1 MSQTLQK
8 SGHLQYICAV
18 TVLILLSILSIAKGA
33 GSPGFTHSL
42 SLLWQSLSSFSLTP
56 LEPLSELRIPR
67 TFAALLTG
75 TALSLS
81 GVLLQNLL
89 KNPLADSGLIGIN
102 SGASLAV
109 VIAVI
114 LQLSSLSL
122 FFWAMIGALVSAV
135 LVFALTPRGQTD
147 FSSLTRLILAGLAI
161 TSTFQGLMA
170 ALLLK
175 FQNGLDEYRFW
186 VLGSL
191 NRVEP
196 EYLLTASLSVL
207 AGVIITFSVIRPL
220 TLSLVGDQLAQSLG
234 LNIKLLE
241 LSCITAIVLMTGSA
255 VALTGPIAF
264 LGLIAPYFA
273 RAAGAVTIK
282 QQLLYSAWFGMVLLL
297 IADIFARI
305 IVQPFEA
312 PVSILL
318 TLVGAPVLIWMVRQS
333 SLQNIVQAEK

>member
-1 MSQTLQK
+1 MLFQPLSLK
-8 SGHLQYICAV
+8 PLYALAALAV
-18 TVLILLSILSIAKGA
+18 LTVLSISYGA
-33 GSPGFTHSL
+33 GSPNIADSL
-42 SLLWQSLSSFSLTP
+42 KLLWQSLSGLSLAP
-56 LEPLSELRIPR
+56 LQPLLELRIPR
-67 TFAALLTG
+67 TFAALLVG
-75 TALSLS
+75 AALSIS
-81 GVLLQNLL
+81 GVILQNLL

-114 LQLSSLSL
+114 LQLHGLSL
-122 FFWAMIGALVSAV
+122 FFWAIFGAFISAV
-135 LVFALTPRGQTD
+135 LVFALTPRNQTD
-147 FSSLTRLILAGLAI
+147 YSSLTRLILAGLAI
-161 TSTFQGLMA
+161 ASTFQGLMA

-196 EYLLTASLSVL
+196 QFLLTAGVL
-207 AGVIITFSVIRPL
+207 IALGIIITFSVIRPL

-234 LNIKLLE
+234 LNLKLLE
-241 LSCITAIVLMTGSA
+241 LACIAAIVLMTGSA

-273 RAAGAVTIK
+273 RAIGAVSIP
-282 QQLLYSAWFGMVLLL
+282 QQLLYSGYFGMLLL
-297 IADIFARI
+297 LAADILART

-318 TLVGAPVLIWMVRQS
+318 TLLGAPILIWMVRQN
-333 SLQNIVQAEK
+333 SLQNIVQMEK